1 MSTLGSTGK
10 EVRIALLGMS
20 SVKSETRCMLSRG
33 KKRKKGNIHP
43 KKNAV
48 IGAHVEITTNLT
60 SCSSP
65 HTAPPR
71 NEKDGF

>member
-1 MSTLGSTGK
+1 MSTLGITGK

-20 SVKSETRCMLSRG
+20 PVKLETRCMLSRE
-33 KKRKKGNIHP
+33 KKRKKGNIDL

-48 IGAHVEITTNLT
+48 MGAHVEITTNLA

-65 HTAPPR
+65 CSALPR
-71 NEKDGF
+71 NENDGS

>member
-20 SVKSETRCMLSRG
+20 RVKSETRCMPSG
-33 KKRKKGNIHP
+33 EKKRKKGNIHP
-43 KKNAV
+43 KKKVV
-48 IGAHVEITTNLT
+48 IGAHVEIATNLA